1 MHGMQDLLAV
11 LQDHKQLQ
19 YYNYSLPVSCKE
31 SLLDSEITLSAWSLC
46 MWSLPRIQAA
56 GKSPSKG
63 LGSRLMW
70 VWAEKFMVRPSFLQQ
85 KEVWLVQLAHYLE
98 YHKVKI
104 WGWKSENQAQ
114 LSWSSAGMLRLEHSV
129 LKLLLMI
136 LSDWMS
142 LITVFKYIIV
152 FNMIGRVSRVE
163 QPTNLNCP
171 LLPTRTQNKVSS
183 HDSEERYVTNNR
195 PPSPGSVTDYYLL
208 PDRNGRDVNTQSFES
223 HELNSLA
230 STPDVLVS
238 ESACGCQSQS
248 KIYQDSGRV
257 LCQSQRRGGTKGWEV
272 GDTGYQRQYQQ
283 QYW

>member
-1 MHGMQDLLAV
+1 
-11 LQDHKQLQ
+11 
-19 YYNYSLPVSCKE
+19 
-31 SLLDSEITLSAWSLC
+31 
-46 MWSLPRIQAA
+46 
-56 GKSPSKG
+56 
-63 LGSRLMW
+63 
-70 VWAEKFMVRPSFLQQ
+70 
-85 KEVWLVQLAHYLE
+85 
-98 YHKVKI
+98 
-104 WGWKSENQAQ
+104 
-114 LSWSSAGMLRLEHSV
+114 
-129 LKLLLMI
+129 
-136 LSDWMS
+136 MS

-208 PDRNGRDVNTQSFES
+208 PDRNGRDVNTQSFKS

-257 LCQSQRRGGTKGWEV
+257 LCQSQRRGGTKG
-272 GDTGYQRQYQQ
+272 
-283 QYW
+283 